1 MRNISIITDSSSD
14 LPVDFINREE
24 IKVISQN
31 YSFDD
36 GVEYGEEHPMPM
48 AEFYERMRRG
58 EAAKTSASSPDAAM
72 QIIQKEL
79 SKGNDVICITLSSK
93 LSCTYNNIRLASLEV
108 CEAYPDQ
115 KIAVID
121 SLSASVGEGLLIYQ
135 ACAMR
140 KNGKS
145 FSDIVMYLEKY
156 RQTYQMEFYVNELKY
171 LVRGGRLSAA
181 AGAIGGIMGIKP
193 ILRLTDEGTIE
204 VACKARKASG
214 AYTELKKRFLES
226 KADPRMITIVHS
238 DNLEQ
243 AIALKDE
250 LQLEERFDQVLITEL
265 GPTIG
270 SHTGPKCLG
279 IAYQKQH

>member
-31 YSFDD
+31 YHFDD
-36 GVEYGEEHPMPM
+36 GVEYGENRHMEMN
-48 AEFYERMRRG
+48 EFYERMRQG
-58 EAAKTSASSPDAAM
+58 EAPKTSASSPDAAM
-72 QIIQKEL
+72 KLLREEL
-79 SKGNDVICITLSSK
+79 SKGNDVICVTLSSE

-108 CEAYPDQ
+108 GEEYPEQ
-115 KIAVID
+115 NIAIID
-121 SLSASVGEGLLIYQ
+121 SLSASAGEGFLVYQ

-140 KNGKS
+140 KGGSS
-145 FSDIVMYLEKY
+145 FADIVMYLEKH
-156 RQTYQMEFYVNELKY
+156 RDSFHIEFYVNDLKY

-193 ILRLTDEGTIE
+193 ILRLTEEGTIE